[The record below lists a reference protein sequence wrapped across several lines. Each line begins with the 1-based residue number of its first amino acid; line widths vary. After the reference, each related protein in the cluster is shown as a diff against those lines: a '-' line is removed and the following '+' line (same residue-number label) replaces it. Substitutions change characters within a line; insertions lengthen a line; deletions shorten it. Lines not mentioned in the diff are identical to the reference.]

1 MRLRMDFV
9 TNSSS
14 SSFIII
20 NTSDRPINGLGIAFE
35 LKKEFEDYS
44 NWIGYYGCSFSDFV
58 EGAKEAIKDDIM
70 PGEALEIECE
80 DCGGIFDGTI
90 TNTVDYNE
98 RKDYPMFS
106 IQYGEDHH

>member
-44 NWIGYYGCSFSDFV
+44 NWIGYDDCSFSDFV

-80 DCGGIFDGTI
+80 DFGVFDGTI

>member
-35 LKKEFEDYS
+35 LKKR
-44 NWIGYYGCSFSDFV
+44 I
-58 EGAKEAIKDDIM
+58 
-70 PGEALEIECE
+70 
-80 DCGGIFDGTI
+80 
-90 TNTVDYNE
+90 
-98 RKDYPMFS
+98 
-106 IQYGEDHH
+106 

>member
-44 NWIGYYGCSFSDFV
+44 DLIGYDNRSFSDFV

-80 DCGGIFDGTI
+80 DFGVFDGTI

>member
-1 MRLRMDFV
+1 
-9 TNSSS
+9 
-14 SSFIII
+14 
-20 NTSDRPINGLGIAFE
+20 
-35 LKKEFEDYS
+35 
-44 NWIGYYGCSFSDFV
+44 
-58 EGAKEAIKDDIM
+58 M

-80 DCGGIFDGTI
+80 DFGVFDGTI